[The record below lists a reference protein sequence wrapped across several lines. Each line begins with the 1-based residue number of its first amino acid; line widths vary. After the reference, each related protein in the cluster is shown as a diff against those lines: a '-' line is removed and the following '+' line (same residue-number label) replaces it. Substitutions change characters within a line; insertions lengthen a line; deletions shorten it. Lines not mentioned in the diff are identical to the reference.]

1 MTSHRTRAYFYLLL
15 VSIIWGVATPVIKYT
30 LGGISPLPFLTYRF
44 SISAILAVL
53 AILFFERKHLKNIF
67 ANFWEAGIYS
77 FITTTFALGVLFIGL
92 EKTTVLDA
100 ALIAAVGPL
109 VTAVAG
115 AIFLREVITRREK
128 LGIAIAFSGTLITV
142 FEPLFNGGLKD
153 IQLTGNF
160 LVVGYIVIMSASS
173 VLSKRLVRKNVDP
186 LTLTNF
192 SFIIGFLTLLP
203 FTLSQTGLG
212 ELSTQVVNL
221 PANYHL
227 GVWYMA
233 LLSGT
238 AAYALWVRGQK
249 SIEISEAGLF
259 AYLMPLFSTPLGV
272 FWLGE
277 KITPPFIVGGL
288 LIATGVIIAEIKKKR
303 D

>member
-1 MTSHRTRAYFYLLL
+1 MTSHRARAYFYLLL

-44 SISAILAVL
+44 SISAGLAVL
-53 AILFFERKHLKNIF
+53 AILFFERKHLKNII

-77 FITTTFALGVLFIGL
+77 FITTTFALGILFIGL

-100 ALIAAVGPL
+100 ALITAVGPL
-109 VTAVAG
+109 VTAIAG
-115 AIFLREVITRREK
+115 VLFLKEVITRREK
-128 LGIAIAFSGTLITV
+128 LGIAIAFSGTLIAV

-160 LVVGYIVIMSASS
+160 LVVFYIIIMSGSS
-173 VLSKRLVRKNVDP
+173 VLSKRLVRKDVDP

-203 FTLSQTGLG
+203 FALSQTNLG
-212 ELSTQVVNL
+212 ELGTQVVNL
-221 PANYHL
+221 QPNYHL

-233 LLSGT
+233 ILSGT

-277 KITPPFIVGGL
+277 KITTPFIVGGL
-288 LIATGVIIAEIKKKR
+288 LIATGVIIAEVKKKR
-303 D
+303 G